1 MVAQGIG
8 GADTMNSLAW
18 LLATCPDERVRDG
31 AKAVRLSE
39 QALRP
44 DPNNANKLDTL
55 AAALAAAGR
64 FRDAVSTQEKAARL
78 TTDDARPRYLERV
91 ELYRANKPYVGSL
104 SGSRDSNL

>member
-1 MVAQGIG
+1 M
-8 GADTMNSLAW
+8 
-18 LLATCPDERVRDG
+18 
-31 AKAVRLSE
+31 RLSE